1 MKAKE
6 IRELSTEDILNK
18 INETKKEI
26 FNLRMAQAAGNLEKP
41 SKINDLRKTVARM
54 KTILVERKEG

>member
-18 INETKKEI
+18 INEMKKEI
-26 FNLRMAQAAGNLEKP
+26 FDLRMAQAAGNLEKP

-54 KTILVERKEG
+54 KTILAERKNG

>member
-18 INETKKEI
+18 VDEMKKEI

-54 KTILVERKEG
+54 KTILVERKQG

>member
-18 INETKKEI
+18 VSEMKKEI

-54 KTILVERKEG
+54 KTILVERKNG

>member
-18 INETKKEI
+18 VNEMKKEI
-26 FNLRMAQAAGNLEKP
+26 FDLRMAQAAGNLEKP

-54 KTILVERKEG
+54 KTILVERKNG